1 MQLQISFL
9 NPSNGHRRDRSTG
22 ILRSGEGIVGA
33 AVGIVEDIA
42 EGIAGVAVGSTAE
55 AVAESTAEVVAENT
69 VGAVV
74 EDIVGV
80 VVGGT
85 VEAVAEGIAGGSAAG
100 TLTTAQM
107 GEATRLLHQAPCLLL
122 APTSPPC
129 PSSHTRR

>member
-9 NPSNGHRRDRSTG
+9 NPSNGHRWDRSTS

-33 AVGIVEDIA
+33 AVGIVEHIA

-55 AVAESTAEVVAENT
+55 AVGESTA
-69 VGAVV
+69 

-107 GEATRLLHQAPCLLL
+107 GEATCLLHQALCLLS
-122 APTSPPC
+122 APASPPC